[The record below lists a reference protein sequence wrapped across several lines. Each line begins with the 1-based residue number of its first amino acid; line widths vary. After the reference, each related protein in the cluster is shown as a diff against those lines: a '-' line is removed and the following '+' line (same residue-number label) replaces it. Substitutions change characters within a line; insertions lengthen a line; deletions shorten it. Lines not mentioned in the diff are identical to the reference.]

1 MSDLTR
7 ATAAELGR
15 LLAAR
20 DVTSVEVTHAHLD
33 RIDAVDK
40 TVNAFLYVD
49 TDGALEAAGAV
60 DARRAAGET
69 LGPLAGVP
77 LALKD
82 VLTQRGVPTT
92 AGSKIL
98 EGWRP
103 PYDATVVTRL
113 REAGVVILGKVN

>member
-15 LLAAR
+15 LLAAKE
-20 DVTSVEVTHAHLD
+20 VSSVEVTQAHLD
-33 RIDAVDK
+33 RIEAVDK
-40 TVNAFLYVD
+40 AVHAFLYVD
-49 TDGALEAAGAV
+49 GDAALEAAGAI
-60 DARRAAGET
+60 DDRRAAGEQ

-82 VLTQRGVPTT
+82 VLTQKGVPTT

-113 REAGVVILGKVN
+113 RNTGVVILGKA